1 MTRLAKVA
9 RPDICVLTNIGV
21 AHMENLGSRDGILK
35 AKTEMFAYMNE
46 NGTII
51 LNGDDD
57 KLRGYSPKTES
68 RLSTSVLMKA
78 AVFTPKIFPAK
89 V

>member
-1 MTRLAKVA
+1 MRKLPGRTSAFSQISVS
-9 RPDICVLTNIGV
+9 P
-21 AHMENLGSRDGILK
+21 HMENLGSRDGILK

-57 KLRGYSPKTES
+57 KLRGYSPENGITPVYFGLDE
-68 RLSTSVLMKA
+68 A
-78 AVFTPKIFPAK
+78 AVSREIFPAK

>member
-1 MTRLAKVA
+1 
-9 RPDICVLTNIGV
+9 
-21 AHMENLGSRDGILK
+21 
-35 AKTEMFAYMNE
+35 MFAYMNE

-57 KLRGYSPKTES
+57 KLRGYSPETES

>member
-1 MTRLAKVA
+1 
-9 RPDICVLTNIGV
+9 
-21 AHMENLGSRDGILK
+21 
-35 AKTEMFAYMNE
+35 MFAYMNE

-57 KLRGYSPKTES
+57 KLRGYSPENGITPVYFGLDES
-68 RLSTSVLMKA
+68 CGFHA
-78 AVFTPKIFPAK
+78 KIFPAK

>member
-1 MTRLAKVA
+1 MTNCA
-9 RPDICVLTNIGV
+9 DIL
-21 AHMENLGSRDGILK
+21 
-35 AKTEMFAYMNE
+35 
-46 NGTII
+46 
-51 LNGDDD
+51 
-57 KLRGYSPKTES
+57 PKTES